1 MRKLRV
7 FLQQAQPRIMVNQDV
22 STMCIKVKRNQEKNK
37 TKSKD
42 KIIRYISN
50 LSKQEEKLVV
60 NLHEREFE

>member
-7 FLQQAQPRIMVNQDV
+7 FLQQPQPRIMVNQHV